1 MTKFE
6 IVQEIVTVA
15 SILTKFNAEHIM
27 EKRDEFIAFLNEIG
41 IKNEQGRQLNQS
53 NFRKM
58 VSELTD
64 EEKRILVE
72 EYNEGFESIYRAMTM
87 HSNK

>member
-53 NFRKM
+53 NHLALPRA
-58 VSELTD
+58 LT
-64 EEKRILVE
+64 
-72 EYNEGFESIYRAMTM
+72 A
-87 HSNK
+87 

>member
-15 SILTKFNAEHIM
+15 SILTKFNSEHIM

-72 EYNEGFESIYRAMTM
+72 EYNEGFESIYRTMAM